1 MKAESTFLGA
11 SEHATIAIAYAL
23 GWISGLV
30 VLLAE
35 KNNDKVRYHAAQ
47 SIIIFGGITLLNLV
61 VSMAPLW
68 GVSLL
73 LLNILSLATV
83 VAWIIFIV
91 TALNKK
97 PLTVDAISGYVDQ
110 LKAFVKA

>member
-47 SIIIFGGITLLNLV
+47 SIIIFGGIL
-61 VSMAPLW
+61 
-68 GVSLL
+68 
-73 LLNILSLATV
+73 
-83 VAWIIFIV
+83 
-91 TALNKK
+91 
-97 PLTVDAISGYVDQ
+97 Y
-110 LKAFVKA
+110 